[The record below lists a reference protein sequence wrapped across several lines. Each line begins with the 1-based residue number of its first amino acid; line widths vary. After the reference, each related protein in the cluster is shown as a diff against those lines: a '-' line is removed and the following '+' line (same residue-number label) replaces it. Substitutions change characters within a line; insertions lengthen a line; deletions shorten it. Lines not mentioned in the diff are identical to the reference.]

1 MSFGGTAKKCLLE
14 VDFGGGMNISEIEVP
29 AFARLEAVKGG
40 REEIL
45 SELAALADEGRVGVE
60 VTYTGAQACPHLAA
74 DVNDAVKGGRA
85 QVLSIRAA
93 AAKGQAIR
101 SEETESLETLSVQD
115 VFLRCLESGS
125 VDEDQ
130 RETLISGFNEIV
142 QGLEDAE
149 SCV

>member
-1 MSFGGTAKKCLLE
+1 MSFGETVKKCLLE
-14 VDFGGGMNISEIEVP
+14 VDFGGGMNISEVEVP
-29 AFARLEAVKGG
+29 AFVRLEAVKGG

-45 SELAALADEGRVGVE
+45 SELAALADEDVWVE

-101 SEETESLETLSVQD
+101 AEETESLETLSVQD

-125 VDEDQ
+125 VGEDQ